1 MTLGEPTSLSTLFS
15 ASGGN
20 ARKASERRVH
30 RVASLLKR
38 WWLDGIS
45 VEYYLDEFTFRFN
58 RRTSRT
64 RGLLFYRRG
73 SGGAVPLRTH
83 CHRDPVPIAGTMPC
97 LWKHATAL
105 AEGAPF
111 REYRTRG
118 ALGTERS
125 SPWTLDEA
133 EIEQARSAE
142 IPRRVQE
149 VQSGAVTSIPAE
161 KVFAEL
167 DRLLE
172 K

>member
-1 MTLGEPTSLSTLFS
+1 
-15 ASGGN
+15 
-20 ARKASERRVH
+20 
-30 RVASLLKR
+30 
-38 WWLDGIS
+38 
-45 VEYYLDEFTFRFN
+45 
-58 RRTSRT
+58 
-64 RGLLFYRRG
+64 
-73 SGGAVPLRTH
+73 
-83 CHRDPVPIAGTMPC
+83 MPC

>member
-1 MTLGEPTSLSTLFS
+1 
-15 ASGGN
+15 
-20 ARKASERRVH
+20 
-30 RVASLLKR
+30 
-38 WWLDGIS
+38 
-45 VEYYLDEFTFRFN
+45 
-58 RRTSRT
+58 
-64 RGLLFYRRG
+64 
-73 SGGAVPLRTH
+73 
-83 CHRDPVPIAGTMPC
+83 MPC

-133 EIEQARSAE
+133 EIEQAWSAE
-142 IPRRVQE
+142 IARRVQE

-161 KVFAEL
+161 KIFAEL